1 MPNRL
6 ASEQSPYLLQH
17 ANNPVDWYPW
27 GNEAFEAARTSGKPI
42 FLSIGYA
49 TCHWCHVM
57 ERESF
62 ENAGVANVLNE
73 SFIPIKVDRE
83 ERPDVDRVYM
93 TFVQATTGAG
103 GWPMSVW
110 LTPDLQPFYGGT
122 YFPPAAQWGRPGF
135 VDVLAEIGR
144 AWREDRLNVVQ
155 SAAQIVERLS
165 QMARGQDQPLVPGVT
180 ALEKTFQQFQ
190 QSFDSR
196 RGGFGDAPK
205 FPRPSELLFL
215 LREYARLRL
224 REDASARQ
232 ASDAAL
238 AMVVQTLRAMALG
251 GMRDHIGGGFH
262 RYSVDGNWR
271 VPHFEKMLYDQA
283 QIVLACLEASQAAGD
298 PFFAQI
304 AEDTLQY
311 VRRDMTD
318 KRGGFF
324 SAEDADSEEP
334 TTSAGPKPQAP
345 SPKPHKVEGAFY
357 VWTADEIKRQL
368 GDDAAIFEARY
379 GILPAGNAPFDPQ
392 NEFVNKNLLHTAQSI
407 ADIAKSLGKPPIE
420 VAESLLRAR
429 KLLFDTRELRPRP
442 QLDDKVLT
450 AWNGLMIAAFARASR
465 VLGGEALGQE
475 NIENPTAADL
485 QSAIAAA
492 SFIRDVMWNADTR
505 TLLRRYRAGDAAIEG
520 YAEDY
525 AFLIFGVLEL
535 FQASGDPRWL
545 AWARD
550 LQGRQDELF
559 WDEGS
564 GGWFSTTGNDPS
576 VLVRMKEDYDG
587 AEPSPTSVS
596 AMNLLTLAH
605 LTGER
610 AYTDRAARAMASFG
624 GRLEEMGR
632 AVPFMAAVLS
642 MSIADGEQIVIIGPR
657 DSAETTALWTAA
669 HKKYRPFTVV
679 TRVDP
684 ADQAAIA
691 LHLPW
696 IAGMKMLDGKP
707 TAYVCRGFA
716 CDAPSTDP
724 AVFSPRSLGEGALE

>member
-6 ASEQSPYLLQH
+6 AKEQSPYLLQH

-27 GNEAFEAARTSGKPI
+27 GAEAFETARASGKPI

-62 ENAGVANVLNE
+62 ESEGVATVLNDLFV
-73 SFIPIKVDRE
+73 SIKVDRE

-93 TFVQATTGAG
+93 TFVQATTGSG

-110 LTPDLQPFYGGT
+110 LTPELQPFYGGT
-122 YFPPAAQWGRPGF
+122 YFPPSAQWGRPGF
-135 VDVLAEIGR
+135 VDVLTEIGR
-144 AWREDRLNVVQ
+144 AWREDRLNVVK
-155 SAAQIVERLS
+155 SAAEIVDRLA
-165 QMARGQDQPLVPGVT
+165 QMARGQDEPKVPGEG
-180 ALEKTFQQFQ
+180 ALTKTFQQFQ
-190 QSFDSR
+190 QSFDTR

-215 LREYARLRL
+215 LRE
-224 REDASARQ
+224 SARTGD
-232 ASDAAL
+232 DAGRK
-238 AMVVQTLRAMALG
+238 MVVQTLRAMALG

-283 QIVLACLEASQAAGD
+283 QIVLACLEAAQAAQD

-318 KRGGFF
+318 ARGGFY
-324 SAEDADSEEP
+324 SAEDADSFPPELKTQDPRPKTQDPGP
-334 TTSAGPKPQAP
+334 T
-345 SPKPHKVEGAFY
+345 PHKVEGAFY
-357 VWTADEIKRQL
+357 VWTADEIKTHL
-368 GDDAAIFEARY
+368 GEDAAVFEARY
-379 GILPAGNAPFDPQ
+379 GILPNGNAPFDPQ
-392 NEFVNKNLLHTAQSI
+392 HEFVNKNLLYTAQSI
-407 ADIAKSLGKPPIE
+407 ADIAKSANKPPIE
-420 VAESLLRAR
+420 VAEALLRAR
-429 KLLFDTRELRPRP
+429 RLLFDTRELRPRP

-475 NIENPTAADL
+475 NVENPTAADL

-492 SFIRDVMWNADTR
+492 SFIREVMWNPDSR

-525 AFLIFGVLEL
+525 AFLIFGILEL
-535 FQASGDPRWL
+535 FQASGNPQWL
-545 AWARD
+545 SWARE
-550 LQGRQDELF
+550 LQARQDELF
-559 WDEGS
+559 WDEGG
-564 GGWFSTTGNDPS
+564 GGWFSTTGKDPS
-576 VLVRMKEDYDG
+576 VLMRMKEDYDG

-610 AYTDRAARAMASFG
+610 PYTDRAAQAMASFG

-632 AVPFMAAVLS
+632 AVPLMAAALS
-642 MSIADGEQIVIIGPR
+642 MSIAEAEQIVILGPR
-657 DSAETTALWTAA
+657 DAAETTALWIAA
-669 HKKYRPFTVV
+669 HKKYRPFAVV
-679 TRVDP
+679 ARVDP
-684 ADQAAIA
+684 SDQSA
-691 LHLPW
+691 LSAHMPW
-696 IAGMKMLDGKP
+696 IKDMKMLGGKP

-724 AVFSPRSLGEGALE
+724 SVFARRSLGEGALE